1 MDFKRLISSQINNT
15 PEPQIRHKHT
25 SQASIFEAF
34 AAHDIGRELQAM
46 SQWLDEHPE
55 VLEWLHE
62 DLSKTLPQR
71 VYRTPVERLAA
82 HPDTALCGIPEGSAS
97 RQHSLSK

>member
-1 MDFKRLISSQINNT
+1 MRQKR
-15 PEPQIRHKHT
+15 T

-62 DLSKTLPQR
+62 DLRRETVQGDG
-71 VYRTPVERLAA
+71 TPRRRRRCVAR
-82 HPDTALCGIPEGSAS
+82 C
-97 RQHSLSK
+97 